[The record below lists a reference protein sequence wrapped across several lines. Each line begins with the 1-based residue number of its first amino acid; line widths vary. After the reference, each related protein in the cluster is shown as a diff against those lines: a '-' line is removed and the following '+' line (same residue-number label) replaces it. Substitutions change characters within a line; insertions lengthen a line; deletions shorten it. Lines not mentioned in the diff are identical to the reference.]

1 MHREALRFPI
11 ENFGYVGIDS
21 AASKEEKFA
30 EMAQFEMSHSL
41 KPFER
46 DPYACFEPVLVEK
59 KREIREGGRIHMGS
73 MLFLTC
79 YLI

>member
-1 MHREALRFPI
+1 MHREALRFPL
-11 ENFGYVGIDS
+11 ENFQYVGIDS
-21 AASKEEKFA
+21 AAAREEKFA

-59 KREIREGGRIHMGS
+59 KRGRNPGRRTHSYEQYAIS
-73 MLFLTC
+73 
-79 YLI
+79 